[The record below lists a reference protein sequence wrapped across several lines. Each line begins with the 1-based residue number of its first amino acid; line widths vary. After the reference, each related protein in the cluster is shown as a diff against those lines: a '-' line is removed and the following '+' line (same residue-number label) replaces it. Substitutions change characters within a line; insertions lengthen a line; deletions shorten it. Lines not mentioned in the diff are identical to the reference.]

1 MALRTQGLDEKIMIS
16 AKDEFLKHGYKD
28 ASINRIAKN
37 AGATS
42 GAIYIRYKNKDEI
55 FCSLVDDA
63 MKGMQDT
70 FDQYKGKYSALGK
83 NQDWEKLNRLD
94 AEIFDWIIDYMYE
107 NYDAFKL
114 LICKSDGSS
123 VSNFAG
129 DLIDFKF
136 LKTYEFIET
145 IIVPLKS
152 NTSELLGTPISK
164 EVISLLSSAQY
175 HSLFEVIHHDYTK
188 EDAKKYLTT
197 LRSIYANGIYSLLKD
212 FVDINQLSGTL
223 L

>member
-1 MALRTQGLDEKIMIS
+1 MALRTQGLDEKIMKS
-16 AKDEFLKHGYKD
+16 AKDEFLKYGYKD

-55 FCSLVDDA
+55 FCSLVDIP
-63 MKGMQDT
+63 MKGMQEQ
-70 FDQYKGKYSALGK
+70 FELYKGKYSALGIK
-83 NQDWEKLNRLD
+83 QDWEELNALD

-123 VSNFAG
+123 VSNFAS
-129 DLIDFKF
+129 DFIHFKF
-136 LKTYEFIET
+136 QKTYEFIEN

-152 NTSELLGTPISK
+152 NANNFLNTPISK
-164 EVISLLSSAQY
+164 EEISLLSSAQY
-175 HSLFEVIHHDYTK
+175 HSLFEVIHHDYSK
-188 EDAKKYLTT
+188 EEAKKYLTT
-197 LRSIYANGIYSLLKD
+197 LRSIYANGIYALLKD
-212 FVDINQLSGTL
+212 FVDTNQLSGTL